1 MVSPSGGTPTLRTAH
16 FLNPSV
22 TSPDSSSSLP
32 QRFTAAGNKVPP
44 PKFDFRGWRINP
56 LREWGEWVES
66 MRSLHEPL
74 WKKAG
79 IRDAVMN
86 STYRIHRHDEIV
98 LALARKWNPET
109 NTFLFPWGEASLSL
123 EDMIVL
129 GGFSVL
135 GCCVHSDSNPRDR
148 NIEGIKKKLLKAR
161 SELNMSKSK
170 KPTQIGWMVKFMN
183 NKECGIEHEAFLV
196 LWLER
201 FVFPVSTQDTIGTK
215 FLDIA
220 IRLTQ
225 GQRIALAPAVLAIIY
240 KNLTIMKKALGG
252 VGSDNTQ
259 NCCAILAPFR
269 LVLVWV
275 WERFPYFLHP
285 NNPIS
290 DKPRFARW
298 DDLKMDAKST
308 DFAGEEYLWRPYALG
323 AKNSL
328 LLYKEGEGRWVF
340 VPGGGD
346 EVDELIRCVRVS
358 ELVGIEGV
366 IEQYLPHRVA
376 MQFGMDQDHPGLV
389 ARADGSPEIAWNFFS
404 RPVLDMKLWVPPR
417 LFESDVTTRYLD
429 WFSKTVNVPDDGDS
443 YDDDDVPLAELVRKE
458 GKMDENTRLLDD
470 DDGVSLAELLRKRR
484 KKDVNKSHID
494 GETGMGHVE
503 EAEKNGRIG
512 DNSQMIQDD
521 DDDKGEEEEKAFGEG
536 FDRENNGRGECDATT
551 TARTRTEAP
560 EAGGCESP
568 WRTRARGLE
577 MRIRNLQRLVG
588 LMKNRDR

>member
-1 MVSPSGGTPTLRTAH
+1 MADLIMEEREELMVSPSGGTPTLRTAH

-22 TSPDSSSSLP
+22 TSPDSSSSSLP
-32 QRFTAAGNKVPP
+32 QRFTAAGNMAPP

-56 LREWGEWVES
+56 LKEWGEWVES

-135 GCCVHSDSNPRDR
+135 GCCVHSDSNPRDL

-183 NKECGIEHEAFLV
+183 NNKECEIEHEAFLV

-215 FLDIA
+215 VLDIA
-220 IRLTQ
+220 IRLAK

-252 VGSDNTQ
+252 VGGDHTQ

-275 WERFPYFLHP
+275 WERFPSFLHP

-298 DDLKMDAKST
+298 DDLKMDAKII

-328 LLYKEGEGRWVF
+328 LLYKEGEGRWVL
-340 VPGGGD
+340 VTGGGD

-376 MQFGMDQDHPGLV
+376 MQFGMDQDHPGFV

-404 RPVLDMKLWVPPR
+404 RPVLDLKLWVPPR
-417 LFESDVTTRYLD
+417 LFESDVTTR
-429 WFSKTVNVPDDGDS
+429 
-443 YDDDDVPLAELVRKE
+443 
-458 GKMDENTRLLDD
+458 
-470 DDGVSLAELLRKRR
+470 
-484 KKDVNKSHID
+484 HID
-494 GETGMGHVE
+494 GETGTGHVE
-503 EAEKNGRIG
+503 EADKNGRIG
-512 DNSQMIQDD
+512 DSQMIQDD
-521 DDDKGEEEEKAFGEG
+521 DDDDDKGEEEKAFGDG
-536 FDRENNGRGECDATT
+536 FDRESNGRGECDATT

-568 WRTRARGLE
+568 WRTRAQRLE
-577 MRIRNLQRLVG
+577 KRIRDLQKLVG
-588 LMKNRDR
+588 LMENRDRDHP